1 MIYLPDATAREAK
14 KQRKYKDGNIYTFQQ
29 NFWILFL
36 WFLQTKGFVYVRPII
51 FSCIYWHIRQITCMN
66 KNMIRFYWLP
76 FFPFSVLDWGPILC
90 KWWWNV
96 RKWNIMSELRIYN
109 FFVRKMI
116 VFYEHFWSYSFFY
129 AFQNYWESKNRINGE
144 WYPFLFWIMGKILIC
159 SMFFFHLISQPSCIW
174 HIS

>member
-1 MIYLPDATAREAK
+1 MFSYCSKEVGLKVVIYLPDATAREAK

-66 KNMIRFYWLP
+66 KNMISFYWLP
-76 FFPFSVLDWGPILC
+76 FFPFSVLDWGTILC

-96 RKWNIMSELRIYN
+96 RKWNIMSELRIHN
-109 FFVRKMI
+109 FFVND
-116 VFYEHFWSYSFFY
+116 SFLWTLVILF
-129 AFQNYWESKNRINGE
+129 FLLCVSKLLRVE
-144 WYPFLFWIMGKILIC
+144 E
-159 SMFFFHLISQPSCIW
+159 
-174 HIS
+174 